1 MSKRKRKQP
10 QPQTSAAPRRRAYEG
25 ALVSRLTADWV
36 TSSTSADAEIDGS
49 VVRLRNRSRQLLR
62 DNDYVKAARRAIVT
76 NVIGRGIRMQSRV
89 PMVGG
94 GGRLDK
100 PTNDRIEAWWR
111 RYCRKEHIHAAGKLS
126 FARILRQAM
135 AAVPESGEVFI
146 RLVPGEF
153 GGSGTPLGLE
163 ILEADLCDEMHTVGP
178 DGNGDEWRMGV
189 KVNRWGRPIAYRFR
203 TRHPGD
209 VSGSVGSGFVDVPA
223 DQIIHLF
230 MPGFDERPGQTRGVP
245 WFSSS
250 IKRMH
255 HIAGWEEGEVV
266 GKRARSS
273 LMGFITSPEGELVG
287 DGVQDGERVTNFEPG
302 VFKHLAPGEEVS
314 VPQLGNADTQYE
326 AFLRPMLRSLAAGSG
341 VPYPTVSADYSQANY
356 SSSRLERLEVLELWR
371 SLQDWI
377 IEDVCQV
384 VFERAMAAAVGAG
397 TLSLPGYDLAPE
409 RYEAVKWFPRGWE
422 FVDPQK
428 EATANKDMV
437 RSGFKSQSRV
447 VAEQGGDFAE
457 LMSELAEER
466 ALAQE
471 LGLTLDIDP
480 GKVSNAGLTQAR
492 PPGSIIPQDAY
503 APDDTAAES
512 GDFNEPDPE
521 DDDEDDTEDDET

>member
-1 MSKRKRKQP
+1 MSKRKRKP
-10 QPQTSAAPRRRAYEG
+10 PAPATAAAPRRRAYEG
-25 ALVSRLTADWV
+25 AMVSRLTADWV

-49 VVRLRNRSRQLLR
+49 LVKLRNRSRQLLR
-62 DNDYVKAARRAIVT
+62 DNPYVQAARRAIVT

-89 PMVGG
+89 PMVRGA
-94 GGRLDK
+94 GRLDK

-146 RLVPGEF
+146 RLVPQQF
-153 GGSGTPLGLE
+153 GGSGTTLGVE
-163 ILEADLCDEMHTVGP
+163 ILEADLCDEMHTEGP
-178 DGNGDEWRMGV
+178 DAEGNEWRMGV
-189 KVNRWGRPIAYRFR
+189 QVNRWGRPVNYRFR

-209 VSGSVGSGFVDVPA
+209 VSGSVGYSSTDVPA
-223 DQIIHLF
+223 SQIIHLF
-230 MPGFDERPGQTRGVP
+230 IPERPGQTRGAP
-245 WFSSS
+245 WFASS

-255 HIAGWEEGEVV
+255 HVAGFEEAEVV

-287 DGVQDGERVTNFEPG
+287 DDVQDGERVSNFEPG
-302 VFKHLAPGEEVS
+302 VFKHLAAGESVT

-326 AFLRPMLRSLAAGSG
+326 AFLRPMLRALAAGSG

-371 SLQDWI
+371 SLQDWM

-384 VFERAMAAAVGAG
+384 VFERAMAAAVAAG
-397 TLSLPGYDLAPE
+397 TLALPGYDVAPD

-428 EATANKDMV
+428 EVAAYKEAVRCGFATQA
-437 RSGFKSQSRV
+437 QI
-447 VAEQGGDFAE
+447 VAEQGGDLEDLLLARA
-457 LMSELAEER
+457 SEVER
-466 ALAQE
+466 AQQ
-471 LGLTLDIDP
+471 LGIQFDTNPADDMQGGAANAEPETEDEAEDP
-480 GKVSNAGLTQAR
+480 T
-492 PPGSIIPQDAY
+492 DTD
-503 APDDTAAES
+503 PDD
-512 GDFNEPDPE
+512 DPS
-521 DDDEDDTEDDET
+521 DDDEDTA

>member
-1 MSKRKRKQP
+1 MSKRKGKQP
-10 QPQTSAAPRRRAYEG
+10 QQQPPTTPRRGRRAYEG

-49 VVRLRNRSRQLLR
+49 LVRLRNRSRQLLR
-62 DNDYVKAARRAIVT
+62 DNPYVQAARRAIVT

-89 PMVGG
+89 PMVRG

-100 PTNDRIEAWWR
+100 PTNDRVEVWWR

-126 FARILRQAM
+126 FARILRQSM

-146 RLVPGEF
+146 RLVPEQF
-153 GGSGTPLGLE
+153 GNSGTPLGLE
-163 ILEADLCDEMHTVGP
+163 ILEADLCDETHTVGP
-178 DGNGDEWRMGV
+178 DANGIEWRMGV
-189 KVNRWGRPIAYRFR
+189 QVNRWGRPTAYRFR
-203 TRHPGD
+203 LRHPGD
-209 VSGSVGSGFVDVPA
+209 VSGAVGYVTADVPA
-223 DQIIHLF
+223 EQIIHLF
-230 MPGFDERPGQTRGVP
+230 IPERPGQTRGVP
-245 WFSSS
+245 MFASS

-255 HIAGWEEGEVV
+255 HVAGFEEAEVV

-273 LMGFITSPEGELVG
+273 LMGFIQSPEGELVG
-287 DGVQDGERVTNFEPG
+287 DGVEDGERLTNFEPG
-302 VFKHLAPGEEVS
+302 VFKHLAPGES
-314 VPQLGNADTQYE
+314 ITVPQLGNADTQYE

-341 VPYPTVSADYSQANY
+341 VPYPTVSADYSQSNY

-397 TLSLPGYDLAPE
+397 TLQLPGYDLAPE

-428 EATANKDMV
+428 EAAANKDLV
-437 RSGFKSQSRV
+437 RSGFKTQAQI
-447 VAEQGGDFAE
+447 VAEQGGDLEDLLLARAAE
-457 LMSELAEER
+457 VERAEE
-466 ALAQE
+466 
-471 LGLTLDIDP
+471 LGIQFDTNPADDLQGGSPDAEPETDDEPEDP
-480 GKVSNAGLTQAR
+480 S
-492 PPGSIIPQDAY
+492 
-503 APDDTAAES
+503 
-512 GDFNEPDPE
+512 EPDP
-521 DDDEDDTEDDET
+521 DDDSDDGIEDASV

>member
-1 MSKRKRKQP
+1 MSKRKGKQP
-10 QPQTSAAPRRRAYEG
+10 QQQHPSAPRRRAYEG

-49 VVRLRNRSRQLLR
+49 LVRLRNRSRQLLR
-62 DNDYVKAARRAIVT
+62 DNPYVQAARRAIVT

-89 PMVGG
+89 PMVRG

-126 FARILRQAM
+126 FARILRQSM

-146 RLVPGEF
+146 RLVPEAF
-153 GGSGTPLGLE
+153 GNSGTPLGLE
-163 ILEADLCDEMHTVGP
+163 ILEGDLCDETHTAGP
-178 DGNGDEWRMGV
+178 DANGNEWRMGV
-189 KVNRWGRPIAYRFR
+189 QVSRWGRPTAYRFR
-203 TRHPGD
+203 LRHPGD
-209 VSGSVGSGFVDVPA
+209 VSGAVGYETTDVPA
-223 DQIIHLF
+223 EQIIHLF
-230 MPGFDERPGQTRGVP
+230 LPERPGQTRGVP
-245 WFSSS
+245 MFASS

-255 HIAGWEEGEVV
+255 HVAGFEEAEVV

-273 LMGFITSPEGELVG
+273 LMGFIQSPEGEVVG
-287 DGVQDGERVTNFEPG
+287 DDVEDGERLTNFEPG
-302 VFKHLAPGEEVS
+302 VFKHLAPGES
-314 VPQLGNADTQYE
+314 ITVPQLGNADTEYE

-341 VPYPTVSADYSQANY
+341 VPYPTVSADYSQSNY

-397 TLSLPGYDLAPE
+397 TLQLPGYDLAPE

-428 EATANKDMV
+428 EAAANKDLV
-437 RSGFKSQSRV
+437 RSGFKTQAQI
-447 VAEQGGDFAE
+447 VAEQGGDLEDLLLARAAE
-457 LMSELAEER
+457 VERAEE
-466 ALAQE
+466 
-471 LGLTLDIDP
+471 LGIQFDTNPADDLQGGSPDAKPETDDEPEDP
-480 GKVSNAGLTQAR
+480 S
-492 PPGSIIPQDAY
+492 
-503 APDDTAAES
+503 
-512 GDFNEPDPE
+512 EPDP
-521 DDDEDDTEDDET
+521 DDDAGDDPEDAST

>member
-1 MSKRKRKQP
+1 MSKRKGKQP
-10 QPQTSAAPRRRAYEG
+10 QQQTPAAPRRGRRAYEG

-49 VVRLRNRSRQLLR
+49 LVRLRNRSRQLLR
-62 DNDYVKAARRAIVT
+62 DNPYVQAARRAIVT

-89 PMVGG
+89 PMVRG

-126 FARILRQAM
+126 FARILRQSM

-146 RLVPGEF
+146 RLVPEAF
-153 GGSGTPLGLE
+153 GNSDTPLGLE
-163 ILEADLCDEMHTVGP
+163 ILEADLCDETHTVGP
-178 DGNGDEWRMGV
+178 DANGLEWRMGV
-189 KVNRWGRPIAYRFR
+189 QVNRWGRPTAYRFR
-203 TRHPGD
+203 LRHPGD
-209 VSGSVGSGFVDVPA
+209 VSGAVGYSTRDVPA
-223 DQIIHLF
+223 EQIIHLF
-230 MPGFDERPGQTRGVP
+230 IPERPGQTRGVP
-245 WFSSS
+245 MFASS

-255 HIAGWEEGEVV
+255 HVAGFEEAEVV

-273 LMGFITSPEGELVG
+273 LMGFIQSPEGELVG
-287 DGVQDGERVTNFEPG
+287 DGVEDGERLTNFEPG
-302 VFKHLAPGEEVS
+302 VFKHLAPGES
-314 VPQLGNADTQYE
+314 ITVPQLGNADTEYE

-341 VPYPTVSADYSQANY
+341 VPYPTVSADYSQSNY

-397 TLSLPGYDLAPE
+397 TLQLPGYDLAPE

-428 EATANKDMV
+428 EAAANRDLV
-437 RSGFKSQSRV
+437 RSGFTTQAQV
-447 VAEQGGDFAE
+447 VAQQGGDLEDLLLARAAE
-457 LMSELAEER
+457 VER
-466 ALAQE
+466 AEQ
-471 LGLTLDIDP
+471 LGIQFDTNPADDLQGGSPDAEPETDDEPEDP
-480 GKVSNAGLTQAR
+480 S
-492 PPGSIIPQDAY
+492 
-503 APDDTAAES
+503 
-512 GDFNEPDPE
+512 EPDPDDDLE
-521 DDDEDDTEDDET
+521 DDPEDAST

>member
-1 MSKRKRKQP
+1 MSKRKRKP
-10 QPQTSAAPRRRAYEG
+10 SAPAATAPRRRAYEG
-25 ALVSRLTADWV
+25 AMVSRLTADWV

-49 VVRLRNRSRQLLR
+49 LVRLRNRSRQLLR
-62 DNDYVKAARRAIVT
+62 DNPYVQAARRAIVT

-89 PMVGG
+89 PMVRGA
-94 GGRLDK
+94 GRLDK
-100 PTNDRIEAWWR
+100 PTNDRIDAWWR

-146 RLVPGEF
+146 RLVSQEF
-153 GGSGTPLGLE
+153 GDSGTPLGVE
-163 ILEADLCDEMHTVGP
+163 ILEADLCDEMHSAGP
-178 DGNGDEWRMGV
+178 DAEGNEWRMGV
-189 KVNRWGRPIAYRFR
+189 QVDRWGRPVNYRFR

-209 VSGSVGSGFVDVPA
+209 VPGSVVYASKDVPA
-223 DQIIHLF
+223 NQIIHLF
-230 MPGFDERPGQTRGVP
+230 IPERPGQTRGAP
-245 WFSSS
+245 WFASS

-255 HIAGWEEGEVV
+255 HVAGFEEAEVV

-287 DGVQDGERVTNFEPG
+287 DDVQDGERVSNFEPG
-302 VFKHLAPGEEVS
+302 VFKHLAAGESVT

-326 AFLRPMLRSLAAGSG
+326 AFLRPMLRALAAGSG

-384 VFERAMAAAVGAG
+384 VFERAMAAAVAAG
-397 TLSLPGYDLAPE
+397 TLALPGYDVAPD

-428 EATANKDMV
+428 EADAYVKMV
-437 RSGFKSQSRV
+437 RAGFKTQASV
-447 VAEQGGDFAE
+447 VAVGGEDLEDMLVARAAEVERAEQLGLQFDTNPADDMQGGAVNAE
-457 LMSELAEER
+457 PETEDEAE
-466 ALAQE
+466 
-471 LGLTLDIDP
+471 DP
-480 GKVSNAGLTQAR
+480 ADT
-492 PPGSIIPQDAY
+492 D
-503 APDDTAAES
+503 PDD
-512 GDFNEPDPE
+512 DPS
-521 DDDEDDTEDDET
+521 DDDEGVA

>member
-1 MSKRKRKQP
+1 MSKRKGKQP
-10 QPQTSAAPRRRAYEG
+10 QQQTPAAPRRGRRAYEG

-49 VVRLRNRSRQLLR
+49 LVRLRNRSRQLLR
-62 DNDYVKAARRAIVT
+62 DNPYVQAARRAIVT

-89 PMVGG
+89 PMVRG

-100 PTNDRIEAWWR
+100 PTNDRIESWWR

-126 FARILRQAM
+126 FARILRQSM

-146 RLVPGEF
+146 RLVPEAF
-153 GGSGTPLGLE
+153 GNSGTPLGLE
-163 ILEADLCDEMHTVGP
+163 ILEADLCDETHTVGP
-178 DGNGDEWRMGV
+178 DANGNEWRMGV
-189 KVNRWGRPIAYRFR
+189 QVSRWGRPTAYRFR
-203 TRHPGD
+203 LRHPGD
-209 VSGSVGSGFVDVPA
+209 VSGAVGYETTDVPA
-223 DQIIHLF
+223 QQIIHLF
-230 MPGFDERPGQTRGVP
+230 IPERPGQTRGVP
-245 WFSSS
+245 MFASS

-255 HIAGWEEGEVV
+255 HVAGFEEAEVV

-273 LMGFITSPEGELVG
+273 LMGFIQSPEGELVG
-287 DGVQDGERVTNFEPG
+287 DGVEDGERLTNFEPG
-302 VFKHLAPGEEVS
+302 VFKHLAPGES
-314 VPQLGNADTQYE
+314 ITVPQLGNADTEYE

-341 VPYPTVSADYSQANY
+341 VPYPTVSADYSQSSY

-397 TLSLPGYDLAPE
+397 TLQLSGYDLAPD

-428 EATANKDMV
+428 EAAANKDLV
-437 RSGFKSQSRV
+437 RSGFKTQSQI
-447 VAEQGGDFAE
+447 VAEQGGDLEDLLLARAAE
-457 LMSELAEER
+457 VERAEE
-466 ALAQE
+466 
-471 LGLTLDIDP
+471 LGIQFDTNPADDLQ
-480 GKVSNAGLTQAR
+480 G
-492 PPGSIIPQDAY
+492 GSPDAK
-503 APDDTAAES
+503 PETDDEPETPS
-512 GDFNEPDPE
+512 EPDP
-521 DDDEDDTEDDET
+521 DDDLKGDPEDAST

>member
-1 MSKRKRKQP
+1 MSKRKGKQS
-10 QPQTSAAPRRRAYEG
+10 QQQTPAAPRRGRRAYEG

-49 VVRLRNRSRQLLR
+49 LVRLRNRSRQLLR
-62 DNDYVKAARRAIVT
+62 DNPYVQAARRAIVT

-89 PMVGG
+89 PMARG

-100 PTNDRIEAWWR
+100 PTNDLVEAWWR

-126 FARILRQAM
+126 FARILRQSM

-146 RLVPGEF
+146 RLVPEQF
-153 GGSGTPLGLE
+153 GNSGTPLGLE
-163 ILEADLCDEMHTVGP
+163 ILEADLCDETHTVGP
-178 DGNGDEWRMGV
+178 DVNGIEWRMGV
-189 KVNRWGRPIAYRFR
+189 QVNRWGRPTAYRFR
-203 TRHPGD
+203 LRHPGD
-209 VSGSVGSGFVDVPA
+209 VSGAVGYSTTDVPA
-223 DQIIHLF
+223 EQIIHLF
-230 MPGFDERPGQTRGVP
+230 IPERPGQTRGVP
-245 WFSSS
+245 MFASS

-255 HIAGWEEGEVV
+255 HVAGFEEAEVV

-273 LMGFITSPEGELVG
+273 LMGFIQSPEGELVG
-287 DGVQDGERVTNFEPG
+287 DGVEDGERLTNFEPG
-302 VFKHLAPGEEVS
+302 VFKHLAPGES
-314 VPQLGNADTQYE
+314 ITVPQLGNADTEYE

-341 VPYPTVSADYSQANY
+341 VPYPTVSADYSQSNY

-397 TLSLPGYDLAPE
+397 TLQLPGYDLAPE

-428 EATANKDMV
+428 EAAANKDLV
-437 RSGFKSQSRV
+437 RSGFKTQAQI
-447 VAEQGGDFAE
+447 VAEQGGDLEDLLLARAAE
-457 LMSELAEER
+457 VQRAE
-466 ALAQE
+466 Q
-471 LGLTLDIDP
+471 LGIQFDTNPADDLQGGSPDAKPETDDP
-480 GKVSNAGLTQAR
+480 G
-492 PPGSIIPQDAY
+492 DAS
-503 APDDTAAES
+503 T
-512 GDFNEPDPE
+512 
-521 DDDEDDTEDDET
+521 

>member
-1 MSKRKRKQP
+1 MSKRKKSQP
-10 QPQTSAAPRRRAYEG
+10 QAPAAGRRRAYEG
-25 ALVSRLTADWV
+25 AMVSRLTADWV

-49 VVRLRNRSRQLLR
+49 LVRLRNRSRQLLR
-62 DNDYVKAARRAIVT
+62 DNPYVQAARRAIVT

-89 PMVGG
+89 AMVRGA
-94 GGRLDK
+94 GRLDK
-100 PTNDRIEAWWR
+100 PTNDRIESWWR

-126 FARILRQAM
+126 FARILRQTM

-146 RLVPGEF
+146 RLVPQDF
-153 GGSGTPLGLE
+153 GGSGTALGLE
-163 ILEADLCDEMHTVGP
+163 ILEADLCDETHTAGP
-178 DGNGDEWRMGV
+178 DSDGNEWRMGV
-189 KVNRWGRPIAYRFR
+189 QVNRWGRPVHYRFR

-209 VSGSVGSGFVDVPA
+209 VSGSVGYITTDVPA
-223 DQIIHLF
+223 REIIHLF
-230 MPGFDERPGQTRGVP
+230 IPERPGQTRGAP
-245 WFSSS
+245 WFASS

-255 HIAGWEEGEVV
+255 HVAGFEEAEVV

-287 DGVQDGERVTNFEPG
+287 DDVQDGERVSNFEPG
-302 VFKHLAPGEEVS
+302 VFKHLAAGESVT

-326 AFLRPMLRSLAAGSG
+326 AFLRPMLRALAAGSG

-384 VFERAMAAAVGAG
+384 VFERAMAAAVAAG
-397 TLSLPGYDLAPE
+397 TLTLAGYDVTPE

-428 EATANKDMV
+428 ESAANKDLV
-437 RSGFKSQSRV
+437 RSGFKTQAQI
-447 VAEQGGDFAE
+447 VAEQGGDLEDLLTARA
-457 LMSELAEER
+457 SEVQR
-466 ALAQE
+466 AQE
-471 LGLTLDIDP
+471 LGIQFDTNPADDMQGGATDAEPETEDEPEDP
-480 GKVSNAGLTQAR
+480 S
-492 PPGSIIPQDAY
+492 
-503 APDDTAAES
+503 
-512 GDFNEPDPE
+512 EPDNDKE
-521 DDDEDDTEDDET
+521 DLA

>member
-10 QPQTSAAPRRRAYEG
+10 QQQAPAAPRRRAYEG
-25 ALVSRLTADWV
+25 AMVSRLTADWV

-49 VVRLRNRSRQLLR
+49 LVRLRNRSRQLLR
-62 DNDYVKAARRAIVT
+62 DNPYVQAARRAIVT

-89 PMVGG
+89 PMVRG

-111 RYCRKEHIHAAGKLS
+111 RLCRKEHIHVAGKLS
-126 FARILRQAM
+126 LPRLLWQSM

-146 RLVPGEF
+146 RLVPEEF

-163 ILEADLCDEMHTVGP
+163 ILEADLCDETHTVGP
-178 DGNGDEWRMGV
+178 DADKNEWRMGV
-189 KVNRWGRPIAYRFR
+189 QVNRWGRPIAYRFR

-209 VSGSVGSGFVDVPA
+209 VSGAVGYSFANVPA
-223 DQIIHLF
+223 EQIIHLF
-230 MPGFDERPGQTRGVP
+230 IPERPGQTRGAP

-273 LMGFITSPEGELVG
+273 LMGFITNKEGEVTG
-287 DGVQDGERVTNFEPG
+287 DDVLDGERVTNFEPG

-428 EATANKDMV
+428 ESAANKDLV
-437 RSGFKSQSRV
+437 RSGFKTQAQI
-447 VAEQGGDFAE
+447 VAEQGGDLEDLLMARAAE
-457 LMSELAEER
+457 VER
-466 ALAQE
+466 AQQ
-471 LGLTLDIDP
+471 LGIQFDTNPADDLQ
-480 GKVSNAGLTQAR
+480 GG
-492 PPGSIIPQDAY
+492 
-503 APDDTAAES
+503 APDAEPETKDEVKDS
-512 GDFNEPDPE
+512 SKPDPE
-521 DDDEDDTEDDET
+521 DDEEDDTEDDET

>member
-1 MSKRKRKQP
+1 MSKRKRKP
-10 QPQTSAAPRRRAYEG
+10 QPAPSAAPRRRAYEG
-25 ALVSRLTADWV
+25 AMVSRLTADWV

-49 VVRLRNRSRQLLR
+49 LVRLRNRSRQLLR
-62 DNDYVKAARRAIVT
+62 DNPYVQAARRAIVT

-89 PMVGG
+89 PMVRGA
-94 GGRLDK
+94 GRLDK
-100 PTNDRIEAWWR
+100 STNDRIDAWWR

-126 FARILRQAM
+126 FARILRQVM

-146 RLVPGEF
+146 RMVPQAF
-153 GGSGTPLGLE
+153 GDSGTDLGLE
-163 ILEADLCDEMHTVGP
+163 ILEADLCDEMNTVGP
-178 DGNGDEWRMGV
+178 DAEGNEWRMGIQ
-189 KVNRWGRPIAYRFR
+189 VNRWGRPVQYRFR

-209 VSGSVGSGFVDVPA
+209 VSGSVGSSYTDVSA
-223 DQIIHLF
+223 NQIIHLF
-230 MPGFDERPGQTRGVP
+230 IPERPGQTRGAP
-245 WFSSS
+245 WFASI

-255 HIAGWEEGEVV
+255 HVAGFEEAEVV

-287 DGVQDGERVTNFEPG
+287 DGVQDGERVSSFEPG
-302 VFKHLAPGEEVS
+302 VFKHLAAGESVT

-384 VFERAMAAAVGAG
+384 VFERAMAAAVAAG
-397 TLSLPGYDLAPE
+397 TLTLPGYDIAPD

-428 EATANKDMV
+428 EADAYVKMV
-437 RSGFKSQSRV
+437 RAGFKTQASV
-447 VAEQGGDFAE
+447 VAVGGEDLEDMLVARAAEVERAEQLGLQFDTNPADDMQGGAVDAE
-457 LMSELAEER
+457 PETEDEV
-466 ALAQE
+466 E
-471 LGLTLDIDP
+471 DP
-480 GKVSNAGLTQAR
+480 ADT
-492 PPGSIIPQDAY
+492 D
-503 APDDTAAES
+503 PDD
-512 GDFNEPDPE
+512 DPS
-521 DDDEDDTEDDET
+521 DDDEDTA

>member
-1 MSKRKRKQP
+1 MSKRKHKPP
-10 QPQTSAAPRRRAYEG
+10 QRQAPATPRRRAYEG
-25 ALVSRLTADWV
+25 ALMSRLTADWV
-36 TSSTSADAEIDGS
+36 TSSTSADAEIDS
-49 VVRLRNRSRQLLR
+49 SLVRLRNRSRQLLR
-62 DNDYVKAARRAIVT
+62 DNPYVQAARRAIVI
-76 NVIGRGIRMQSRV
+76 NAIGRGIRMQSRV
-89 PMVGG
+89 PMVRG

-111 RYCRKEHIHAAGKLS
+111 RYCRKEHIHVAGKLS
-126 FARILRQAM
+126 FARILRQVM
-135 AAVPESGEVFI
+135 AAVPESGDVFI
-146 RLVPGEF
+146 RLVPEEF

-178 DGNGDEWRMGV
+178 DANGNEWRMGV
-189 KVNRWGRPIAYRFR
+189 QVNRWGRPIAYHFR

-209 VSGSVGSGFVDVPA
+209 VSGAVGNAVADAVPA
-223 DQIIHLF
+223 EQIIHLF
-230 MPGFDERPGQTRGVP
+230 IPDRPGQTRGAP

-255 HIAGWEEGEVV
+255 HVAGFEEAEVV

-273 LMGFITSPEGELVG
+273 LMGFIQSPEGDLIG
-287 DGVQDGERVTNFEPG
+287 DDVEDGERLTNFEPG
-302 VFKHLAPGEEVS
+302 VFKHLAPGESVT
-314 VPQLGNADTQYE
+314 VPQLGNADTEYE

-371 SLQDWI
+371 SFQDWI

-428 EATANKDMV
+428 ESAANKELV
-437 RSGFKSQSRV
+437 RSGFKTQAQI
-447 VAEQGGDFAE
+447 VAEQGGDLEDLLMARAAE
-457 LMSELAEER
+457 VER
-466 ALAQE
+466 AQQ
-471 LGLTLDIDP
+471 LGIQFSTNPADDLQ
-480 GKVSNAGLTQAR
+480 GG
-492 PPGSIIPQDAY
+492 
-503 APDDTAAES
+503 APDAEPETEDEVDDLS
-512 GDFNEPDPE
+512 EPDP
-521 DDDEDDTEDDET
+521 DDETEDSDEDAAT

>member
-1 MSKRKRKQP
+1 MSKRKRRNQP
-10 QPQTSAAPRRRAYEG
+10 QQQTPAAPRRRAYEG

-49 VVRLRNRSRQLLR
+49 LVRLRNRSRQLLR
-62 DNDYVKAARRAIVT
+62 DNPYVQAARRAIVT

-89 PMVGG
+89 PMVRG
-94 GGRLDK
+94 GGRLDR
-100 PTNDRIEAWWR
+100 PTNDRIESWWR

-146 RLVPGEF
+146 RLVPQEF

-178 DGNGDEWRMGV
+178 DADGNEWRMGV
-189 KVNRWGRPIAYRFR
+189 QVSRWGRPIAYRFR

-209 VSGSVGSGFVDVPA
+209 VSGAVGYTTADVPA
-223 DQIIHLF
+223 EQIIHLF
-230 MPGFDERPGQTRGVP
+230 IPDRPGQTRGAP

-255 HIAGWEEGEVV
+255 HVAGFEEAEVV

-273 LMGFITSPEGELVG
+273 LMGFIQSPEGELIG
-287 DGVQDGERVTNFEPG
+287 DGVEDGERLTNFEPG
-302 VFKHLAPGEEVS
+302 VFKHLAPGESVT
-314 VPQLGNADTQYE
+314 VPQLGNADTEYE

-384 VFERAMAAAVGAG
+384 VSERAMAAAVGAG

-409 RYEAVKWFPRGWE
+409 RYEAFRWFARGWE

-428 EATANKDMV
+428 ESAANKEMV
-437 RSGFKSQSRV
+437 RSGFKTQAQI
-447 VAEQGGDFAE
+447 VAEQGGDLEDLLMARAAE
-457 LMSELAEER
+457 VER
-466 ALAQE
+466 AQQ
-471 LGLTLDIDP
+471 LGIQFDTNPADDMQ
-480 GKVSNAGLTQAR
+480 GGAS
-492 PPGSIIPQDAY
+492 DAE
-503 APDDTAAES
+503 PETEDEVEDS
-512 GDFNEPDPE
+512 SEPDPDDDT
-521 DDDEDDTEDDET
+521 DDDEDASA

>member
-1 MSKRKRKQP
+1 MSKRKGKQP
-10 QPQTSAAPRRRAYEG
+10 QQQTPAAPRRGRRAYEG

-49 VVRLRNRSRQLLR
+49 LVRLRNRSRQLLR
-62 DNDYVKAARRAIVT
+62 DNPYVQAARRAIVT

-89 PMVGG
+89 PMVRG

-100 PTNDRIEAWWR
+100 PTNDRIESWWR

-126 FARILRQAM
+126 FARILRQSM

-146 RLVPGEF
+146 RLVPEAF
-153 GGSGTPLGLE
+153 GNSGTPLGLE
-163 ILEADLCDEMHTVGP
+163 ILEADLCDETHTVGP
-178 DGNGDEWRMGV
+178 DANGNEWRMGV
-189 KVNRWGRPIAYRFR
+189 QVSRWGRPTAYRFR
-203 TRHPGD
+203 LRHPGD
-209 VSGSVGSGFVDVPA
+209 VSGAVGYETTDVPA
-223 DQIIHLF
+223 QQIIHLF
-230 MPGFDERPGQTRGVP
+230 IPERPGQTRGVP
-245 WFSSS
+245 MFASS

-255 HIAGWEEGEVV
+255 HVAGFEEAEVV

-273 LMGFITSPEGELVG
+273 LMGFIQSPEGELVG
-287 DGVQDGERVTNFEPG
+287 DGVEDGERLTNFEPG
-302 VFKHLAPGEEVS
+302 VFKHLAPGES
-314 VPQLGNADTQYE
+314 ITVPQLGNADTEYE

-341 VPYPTVSADYSQANY
+341 VPYPTVSADYSQSNY

-397 TLSLPGYDLAPE
+397 TLQLSGYDLAPD

-428 EATANKDMV
+428 EAAANKDLV
-437 RSGFKSQSRV
+437 RSGFKTQSQI
-447 VAEQGGDFAE
+447 VAEQGGDLEDLLLARAAE
-457 LMSELAEER
+457 VERAEE
-466 ALAQE
+466 
-471 LGLTLDIDP
+471 LGIQFDTNPADDLQ
-480 GKVSNAGLTQAR
+480 G
-492 PPGSIIPQDAY
+492 GSPDAK
-503 APDDTAAES
+503 PETDDEPETPS
-512 GDFNEPDPE
+512 EPDP
-521 DDDEDDTEDDET
+521 DDDLKGDPEDAST

>member
-1 MSKRKRKQP
+1 MSSKRKRKP
-10 QPQTSAAPRRRAYEG
+10 QPPAPAAPRRRAYEG
-25 ALVSRLTADWV
+25 AMVSRLTADWV

-49 VVRLRNRSRQLLR
+49 LVKLRNRSRQLLR
-62 DNDYVKAARRAIVT
+62 DNPYVQAARRAIVT

-89 PMVGG
+89 PIVQGG
-94 GGRLDK
+94 AGRLNK

-146 RLVPGEF
+146 RLVPQEF
-153 GGSGTPLGLE
+153 GDSGTPLGVE

-178 DGNGDEWRMGV
+178 DAEGNEWRMGV
-189 KVNRWGRPIAYRFR
+189 QVNRWGRPVRYRFR

-209 VSGSVGSGFVDVPA
+209 VSGSVGYTSTDVPA
-223 DQIIHLF
+223 NQIIHLF
-230 MPGFDERPGQTRGVP
+230 IPERPGQTRGAP
-245 WFSSS
+245 WFASS

-255 HIAGWEEGEVV
+255 HVAGFEEAEVV

-273 LMGFITSPEGELVG
+273 LMGFITTKEGELIG
-287 DGVQDGERVTNFEPG
+287 DDVQDGERVTNFEPG
-302 VFKHLAPGEEVS
+302 VFKHLAAGEEVS

-326 AFLRPMLRSLAAGSG
+326 AFLRPMLRALAAGSG

-371 SLQDWI
+371 SLQDWM

-384 VFERAMAAAVGAG
+384 VFERAMAAAVAAG
-397 TLSLPGYDLAPE
+397 TLALPGYDVAPD

-428 EATANKDMV
+428 ESAANKDLV
-437 RSGFKSQSRV
+437 RSGFKTQAQI
-447 VAEQGGDFAE
+447 VAEQGGDLEDLLLARA
-457 LMSELAEER
+457 SEVER
-466 ALAQE
+466 AQQ
-471 LGLTLDIDP
+471 LGIQFDTNPADDMQGGAVNAEPETEDP
-480 GKVSNAGLTQAR
+480 TD
-492 PPGSIIPQDAY
+492 PD
-503 APDDTAAES
+503 PDD
-512 GDFNEPDPE
+512 DPD
-521 DDDEDDTEDDET
+521 DDDEGMA

>member
-1 MSKRKRKQP
+1 MSKRKAKRP
-10 QPQTSAAPRRRAYEG
+10 QQQTPAAPRRGRRAYEG

-49 VVRLRNRSRQLLR
+49 LVRLRNRSRQLLR
-62 DNDYVKAARRAIVT
+62 DNPYVQAARRAIVT

-89 PMVGG
+89 PMVRG

-100 PTNDRIEAWWR
+100 PTNDRVEAWWR

-126 FARILRQAM
+126 FARILRQSM

-146 RLVPGEF
+146 RLVPEQF
-153 GGSGTPLGLE
+153 GNSGTPLGLE
-163 ILEADLCDEMHTVGP
+163 ILEADLCDETHTVGP
-178 DGNGDEWRMGV
+178 DANGNEWRMGV
-189 KVNRWGRPIAYRFR
+189 RVSRWGRPTAYRFR
-203 TRHPGD
+203 LRHPGD
-209 VSGSVGSGFVDVPA
+209 VSGAVGYETTDVPA
-223 DQIIHLF
+223 EQIIHLF
-230 MPGFDERPGQTRGVP
+230 IPERPGQTRGVP
-245 WFSSS
+245 MFASS

-255 HIAGWEEGEVV
+255 HVAGFEEAEVV

-273 LMGFITSPEGELVG
+273 LMGFIQSPEGELVG
-287 DGVQDGERVTNFEPG
+287 DGVEDGERLTNFEPG
-302 VFKHLAPGEEVS
+302 VFKHLAPGES
-314 VPQLGNADTQYE
+314 ITVPQLGNADTQYE

-341 VPYPTVSADYSQANY
+341 VPYPTVSADYSQSNY

-397 TLSLPGYDLAPE
+397 TLQLPGYDLAPE

-428 EATANKDMV
+428 EAAANKDLV
-437 RSGFKSQSRV
+437 RSGFKTQAQI
-447 VAEQGGDFAE
+447 VAEQGGDLEDLLLARAAE
-457 LMSELAEER
+457 VER
-466 ALAQE
+466 AEQ
-471 LGLTLDIDP
+471 LGIQFDTNPADDLQSGSPDAEPETDDEPEDP
-480 GKVSNAGLTQAR
+480 S
-492 PPGSIIPQDAY
+492 
-503 APDDTAAES
+503 
-512 GDFNEPDPE
+512 EPDPDDDLE
-521 DDDEDDTEDDET
+521 DDPEDASA

>member
-1 MSKRKRKQP
+1 MSKRKGKQP
-10 QPQTSAAPRRRAYEG
+10 QQQPPAAPRRGRRAYEG

-49 VVRLRNRSRQLLR
+49 LVRLRNRSRQLLR
-62 DNDYVKAARRAIVT
+62 DNPYVQAARRAIVT

-89 PMVGG
+89 PMARG

-100 PTNDRIEAWWR
+100 PTNDRVEAWWR

-126 FARILRQAM
+126 FARILRQCV

-146 RLVPGEF
+146 RLVPEQF
-153 GGSGTPLGLE
+153 GNSGTPLGLE
-163 ILEADLCDEMHTVGP
+163 ILEADLCDEAHTVGP
-178 DGNGDEWRMGV
+178 DANGIEWRMGV
-189 KVNRWGRPIAYRFR
+189 KVNRWGRPTAYRFR
-203 TRHPGD
+203 LRHPGD
-209 VSGSVGSGFVDVPA
+209 VSGAVGYSTTDVPA
-223 DQIIHLF
+223 EQIIHLF
-230 MPGFDERPGQTRGVP
+230 IPERPGQTRGVP
-245 WFSSS
+245 MFASS

-255 HIAGWEEGEVV
+255 HVAGFEEAEVV

-273 LMGFITSPEGELVG
+273 LMGFIQSPEGELVG
-287 DGVQDGERVTNFEPG
+287 DGVEDGERLTNFEPG
-302 VFKHLAPGEEVS
+302 VFKHLAPGES
-314 VPQLGNADTQYE
+314 ITVPQLGNADTEYE

-341 VPYPTVSADYSQANY
+341 VPYPTVSADYSQSNY

-397 TLSLPGYDLAPE
+397 TLQLPGYDLAPE

-428 EATANKDMV
+428 EAAANKNLV
-437 RSGFKSQSRV
+437 RSGFKTQAQI
-447 VAEQGGDFAE
+447 VAEQGGDLEDLLLARAAE
-457 LMSELAEER
+457 VER
-466 ALAQE
+466 AEQ
-471 LGLTLDIDP
+471 LGIQFDTNPADDLQGGSPDAEPETDEEPEDP
-480 GKVSNAGLTQAR
+480 SE
-492 PPGSIIPQDAY
+492 PD
-503 APDDTAAES
+503 PDD
-512 GDFNEPDPE
+512 DPE
-521 DDDEDDTEDDET
+521 DDPEDAST

>member
-1 MSKRKRKQP
+1 MSKRKGKQRKQ
-10 QPQTSAAPRRRAYEG
+10 QDQAAPRRGRRAYEG

-49 VVRLRNRSRQLLR
+49 LVRLRNRSRQLLR
-62 DNDYVKAARRAIVT
+62 DNPYVQAARRAIVT

-89 PMVGG
+89 PMVRG

-146 RLVPGEF
+146 RLVPEEF
-153 GGSGTPLGLE
+153 GNSGTALGLE
-163 ILEADLCDEMHTVGP
+163 ILEADLCDETHTVGP
-178 DGNGDEWRMGV
+178 DANGNEWRMGV
-189 KVNRWGRPIAYRFR
+189 QVSRWGRPTAYRFR
-203 TRHPGD
+203 RRHPGD
-209 VSGSVGSGFVDVPA
+209 VSGAVGYGTTDVPA
-223 DQIIHLF
+223 EQIIHLF
-230 MPGFDERPGQTRGVP
+230 IPERPGQTRGVP
-245 WFSSS
+245 MFASS
-250 IKRMH
+250 IQRMH
-255 HIAGWEEGEVV
+255 HVAGFEEAEVI

-273 LMGFITSPEGELVG
+273 LMGFIQSPEGELVG
-287 DGVQDGERVTNFEPG
+287 DGVEDGERLTNFEPG
-302 VFKHLAPGEEVS
+302 VFKHLAPGES
-314 VPQLGNADTQYE
+314 ITVPQLGNADTEYE

-341 VPYPTVSADYSQANY
+341 VPYPTVSADYSQSNY

-397 TLSLPGYDLAPE
+397 TLQLPGYELAPE

-428 EATANKDMV
+428 EAAANKDLV
-437 RSGFKSQSRV
+437 RSGFKTQASI
-447 VAEQGGDFAE
+447 VAEQGGDLEDLLLARAAE
-457 LMSELAEER
+457 VER
-466 ALAQE
+466 AEQ
-471 LGLTLDIDP
+471 LGIQFDTNPADDLQGGSPDAEPETDDEPEDP
-480 GKVSNAGLTQAR
+480 S
-492 PPGSIIPQDAY
+492 
-503 APDDTAAES
+503 
-512 GDFNEPDPE
+512 EPDP
-521 DDDEDDTEDDET
+521 DDDQEDAST

>member
-1 MSKRKRKQP
+1 MSKHKRKQP
-10 QPQTSAAPRRRAYEG
+10 QQQTPAAPRRRAYEG

-49 VVRLRNRSRQLLR
+49 LVRLRNRSRQLLR
-62 DNDYVKAARRAIVT
+62 DNPYVQAARRAIVT

-89 PMVGG
+89 PMVRG
-94 GGRLDK
+94 GGRLDR

-126 FARILRQAM
+126 FARILRQSM

-146 RLVPGEF
+146 RLVPQEF

-178 DGNGDEWRMGV
+178 DADGNEWRMGV
-189 KVNRWGRPIAYRFR
+189 QVNRWGRPIAYRFR

-209 VSGSVGSGFVDVPA
+209 VSGAVGYSAADVPA
-223 DQIIHLF
+223 EQIIHLF
-230 MPGFDERPGQTRGVP
+230 IPDRPGQTRGAP

-255 HIAGWEEGEVV
+255 HVAGFEEAEVV

-273 LMGFITSPEGELVG
+273 LMGFIQSPEGELIG
-287 DGVQDGERVTNFEPG
+287 DGVEDGERLTNFEPG
-302 VFKHLAPGEEVS
+302 VFKHLAPGESVT
-314 VPQLGNADTQYE
+314 VPQLGNADTEYE

-377 IEDVCQV
+377 IEDACQV

-397 TLSLPGYDLAPE
+397 TLPLPGYDLAPE
-409 RYEAVKWFPRGWE
+409 RYEAVKWFARGWE

-428 EATANKDMV
+428 ESAANKELV
-437 RSGFKSQSRV
+437 RSGFKTQAQI
-447 VAEQGGDFAE
+447 VAEQGGDLEDLLMARAAE
-457 LMSELAEER
+457 VER
-466 ALAQE
+466 AQQ
-471 LGLTLDIDP
+471 LGIQFDTNPADDLQGGAP
-480 GKVSNAGLTQAR
+480 NAEPETEDEVE
-492 PPGSIIPQDAY
+492 DA
-503 APDDTAAES
+503 S
-512 GDFNEPDPE
+512 EPDPDDDP
-521 DDDEDDTEDDET
+521 DDDEDAAA

>member
-1 MSKRKRKQP
+1 MSKRKGKQA
-10 QPQTSAAPRRRAYEG
+10 QQQTPSTPRRRAYEG

-49 VVRLRNRSRQLLR
+49 LVRLRNRSRQLLR
-62 DNDYVKAARRAIVT
+62 DNPYVQAARRAIVT

-89 PMVGG
+89 PMVRG

-126 FARILRQAM
+126 FARILRQCM

-146 RLVPGEF
+146 RLVPEEF
-153 GGSGTPLGLE
+153 GNSGTPLGLE
-163 ILEADLCDEMHTVGP
+163 ILEGDLCDETHTVGP
-178 DGNGDEWRMGV
+178 DANGLEWRMGV
-189 KVNRWGRPIAYRFR
+189 QVNRWGRPTAYRFR
-203 TRHPGD
+203 LRHPGD
-209 VSGSVGSGFVDVPA
+209 VSGAVGYSTTDVPA
-223 DQIIHLF
+223 EQIIHLF
-230 MPGFDERPGQTRGVP
+230 IPERPGQTRGVP
-245 WFSSS
+245 MFASS

-255 HIAGWEEGEVV
+255 HVAGFEEAEVV

-273 LMGFITSPEGELVG
+273 LMGFIQSPEGELVG
-287 DGVQDGERVTNFEPG
+287 DGVEDGERLTNFEPG
-302 VFKHLAPGEEVS
+302 VFKHLAPGESVT
-314 VPQLGNADTQYE
+314 VPQLGNADTEYE
-326 AFLRPMLRSLAAGSG
+326 SFLRPMLRSLAAGSG

-371 SLQDWI
+371 SLQDWM

-397 TLSLPGYDLAPE
+397 TLQLPGYDLAPE

-428 EATANKDMV
+428 EAAANKDLV
-437 RSGFKSQSRV
+437 RSGFKTQAQI
-447 VAEQGGDFAE
+447 VAEQGGDLEDLLLARAAE
-457 LMSELAEER
+457 VER
-466 ALAQE
+466 AE
-471 LGLTLDIDP
+471 DLGIQFDTNPADDLQGGSPDAKPETDDEPEDP
-480 GKVSNAGLTQAR
+480 S
-492 PPGSIIPQDAY
+492 
-503 APDDTAAES
+503 
-512 GDFNEPDPE
+512 EPDPDDDLE
-521 DDDEDDTEDDET
+521 DDPEDAST

>member
-1 MSKRKRKQP
+1 MSKRKRKP
-10 QPQTSAAPRRRAYEG
+10 SAPSAAPRRRAYEG
-25 ALVSRLTADWV
+25 AMVSRLTADWV

-49 VVRLRNRSRQLLR
+49 LVRLRNRSRQLLR
-62 DNDYVKAARRAIVT
+62 DNPYVQAARRAIVT

-89 PMVGG
+89 PMVRGA
-94 GGRLDK
+94 GRLDK
-100 PTNDRIEAWWR
+100 STNDRIDAWWR

-126 FARILRQAM
+126 FARILRQVM

-146 RLVPGEF
+146 RMVPQAF
-153 GGSGTPLGLE
+153 GDSGTDLGLE
-163 ILEADLCDEMHTVGP
+163 ILEADLCDEMNTVGP
-178 DGNGDEWRMGV
+178 DAEGNEWRMGIQ
-189 KVNRWGRPIAYRFR
+189 VNRWGRPVQYRFR

-209 VSGSVGSGFVDVPA
+209 VSGSVGSSYTDVSA
-223 DQIIHLF
+223 NQIIHLF
-230 MPGFDERPGQTRGVP
+230 IPERPGQTRGAP
-245 WFSSS
+245 WFASS

-255 HIAGWEEGEVV
+255 HVAGFEEAEVV

-287 DGVQDGERVTNFEPG
+287 DDVQDGERVSNFEPG
-302 VFKHLAPGEEVS
+302 VFKHLAAGESVT

-384 VFERAMAAAVGAG
+384 VFERAMAAAVAAG
-397 TLSLPGYDLAPE
+397 TLTLPGYDIAPD

-428 EATANKDMV
+428 EADAYVKMV
-437 RSGFKSQSRV
+437 RAGFKTQASV
-447 VAEQGGDFAE
+447 VAVGGEDLEDMLVARAAEVERAEQLGLQFDTNPADDMQGGAVDAE
-457 LMSELAEER
+457 PETEDEV
-466 ALAQE
+466 E
-471 LGLTLDIDP
+471 DP
-480 GKVSNAGLTQAR
+480 ADT
-492 PPGSIIPQDAY
+492 D
-503 APDDTAAES
+503 PDD
-512 GDFNEPDPE
+512 DPS
-521 DDDEDDTEDDET
+521 DDDEDTA

>member
-1 MSKRKRKQP
+1 M
-10 QPQTSAAPRRRAYEG
+10 
-25 ALVSRLTADWV
+25 
-36 TSSTSADAEIDGS
+36 
-49 VVRLRNRSRQLLR
+49 
-62 DNDYVKAARRAIVT
+62 T
-76 NVIGRGIRMQSRV
+76 NVIGRNIRMQSRV
-89 PMVGG
+89 LMMGG

-100 PTNDRIEAWWR
+100 PINDRIEAWWR
-111 RYCRKEHIHAAGKLS
+111 RLCRKEHIHVAGKLS
-126 FARILRQAM
+126 LPRILRQSM

-146 RLVPGEF
+146 RLVTEEF

-178 DGNGDEWRMGV
+178 DANGNEWRMGV
-189 KVNRWGRPIAYRFR
+189 QVNRWGRPINYRFR

-273 LMGFITSPEGELVG
+273 LMGFITSPDGELTG
-287 DGVQDGERVTNFEPG
+287 DGVLDGERVTNFEPG

-384 VFERAMAAAVGAG
+384 VFERALAAAVGAG

-428 EATANKDMV
+428 EADAYVKMV
-437 RSGFKSQSRV
+437 RAGFKTQASV
-447 VAEQGGDFAE
+447 VAVGGEDLEDLLVARAAE
-457 LMSELAEER
+457 VER
-466 ALAQE
+466 AEQ

-503 APDDTAAES
+503 SPDDTAAES
-512 GDFNEPDPE
+512 GSFNEPDAE
-521 DDDEDDTEDDET
+521 DDDDDTEDDET